1 MARRDIQ
8 GVVDFGHLETYAAH
22 DTVVIDEVLAL
33 FREQAGM
40 WLKLMDPSSGGEGWR
55 DGAHTLKGAS
65 LGVGAFQL
73 AEVCAEAEALADA
86 GIGERTVLFERVQTA
101 LDAALVDIAAYAHE
115 QMLKSLKTPRH

>member
-8 GVVDFGHLETYAAH
+8 GVVDFDHLETYAAH
-22 DTVVIDEVLAL
+22 DAAVIDEVLAL

-40 WLKLMDPSSGGEGWR
+40 WLKLMDPEDGGEGWR

-65 LGVGAFQL
+65 LGVGAFEL
-73 AEVCAEAEALADA
+73 ADACAEAEAAADA
-86 GIGERTVLFERVQTA
+86 GLGERAVLYERVRTA

-115 QMLKSLKTPRH
+115 QMLKSLKTPRR